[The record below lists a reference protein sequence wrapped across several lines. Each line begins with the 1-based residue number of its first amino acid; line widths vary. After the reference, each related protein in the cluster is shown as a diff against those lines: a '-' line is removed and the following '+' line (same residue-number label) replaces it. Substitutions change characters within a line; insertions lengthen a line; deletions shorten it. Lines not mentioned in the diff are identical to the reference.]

1 MNVEKNIVLRGEKD
15 MSLTWL
21 RNGFICKDLYA
32 PFVLGKDSEYLG
44 DLKRK
49 YRLVINQARNA
60 GADAESLKILNKF
73 KRKILEALK
82 CYYQADIERCNTII
96 RNRIK
101 DIGEDA
107 FAVSLLNKSYAFP
120 GVPDTEIQF
129 FRSRTG
135 NPSNAYVAKDML
147 HLPLKLRAK
156 SGNYRFSIPGNP
168 SLYLANSSYGCWIET
183 GFPAENEFNVSPV
196 LLDGTQKIFNLAVS
210 IRDFHALNNFE
221 ENRVHCWLKLYMLA
235 ISAAYRVKETGRVFK
250 SEYIISQSIMIACKR
265 LGYDG
270 IAYYSK
276 RVYDEVF
283 ARCAINLAL
292 FVDYEGEYSE
302 LVNHI
307 KIDDAFNYGLY
318 KQLHKTIVCRSYEL
332 RSMQTG
338 FITNI
343 GSYDRQYP
351 YTETRYADFDKFLF
365 ASWRDKSNGK
375 GKDNIPWGVQ
385 IDEQKQS
392 EHKVKKKR

>member
-1 MNVEKNIVLRGEKD
+1 MVH
-15 MSLTWL
+15 
-21 RNGFICKDLYA
+21 
-32 PFVLGKDSEYLG
+32 
-44 DLKRK
+44 RK
-49 YRLVINQARNA
+49 
-60 GADAESLKILNKF
+60 S
-73 KRKILEALK
+73 
-82 CYYQADIERCNTII
+82 
-96 RNRIK
+96 
-101 DIGEDA
+101 
-107 FAVSLLNKSYAFP
+107 
-120 GVPDTEIQF
+120 
-129 FRSRTG
+129 
-135 NPSNAYVAKDML
+135 
-147 HLPLKLRAK
+147 
-156 SGNYRFSIPGNP
+156 
-168 SLYLANSSYGCWIET
+168 
-183 GFPAENEFNVSPV
+183 
-196 LLDGTQKIFNLAVS
+196 S

-235 ISAAYRVKETGRVFK
+235 IAAAYRVKETGRVFK

-283 ARCAINLAL
+283 ALCAINLAL

-318 KQLHKTIVCRSYEL
+318 KQLYKTIVCRSYEL

-385 IDEQKQS
+385 IDGQKQS

>member
-1 MNVEKNIVLRGEKD
+1 

-82 CYYQADIERCNTII
+82 GYYQADIERCNTII
-96 RNRIK
+96 RNLIK
-101 DIGEDA
+101 DIGEDT

-235 ISAAYRVKETGRVFK
+235 IAAAYRVKETGRVFK

-283 ARCAINLAL
+283 ALCAINLAL

-318 KQLHKTIVCRSYEL
+318 KQLYAEVTNYVVCRQDLS
-332 RSMQTG
+332 QT
-338 FITNI
+338 
-343 GSYDRQYP
+343 
-351 YTETRYADFDKFLF
+351 
-365 ASWRDKSNGK
+365 
-375 GKDNIPWGVQ
+375 
-385 IDEQKQS
+385 
-392 EHKVKKKR
+392 